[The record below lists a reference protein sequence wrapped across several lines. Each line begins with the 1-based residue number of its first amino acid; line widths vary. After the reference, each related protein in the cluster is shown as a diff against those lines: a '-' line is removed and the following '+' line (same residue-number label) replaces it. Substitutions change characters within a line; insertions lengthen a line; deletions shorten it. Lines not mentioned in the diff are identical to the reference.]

1 MENGEV
7 YMSTRGNVI
16 VNIKVL
22 VIDLGTVDLTR
33 VYPSPLVSYMSFSS
47 IQAERNLFLNP
58 YPQMDL

>member
-1 MENGEV
+1 
-7 YMSTRGNVI
+7 MSTRGNVI